1 MLRSSQLLERE
12 QQLLALNRESRQALI
27 ASSKGG
33 GGGAGGGSAVKIS
46 SATKLSAIRSHTAG
60 DENFNSNNRGGGR
73 RLHQPPRSRGGKDS
87 TPVKAAT
94 IGGDDGGEASID
106 AIKEEITELLR
117 LHEPAKHDK
126 LHDLFAKFVGKE
138 DILLQKM
145 RRRYSKLSNTP
156 AKERQRA
163 AFDKSISRM
172 GMNNIKT

>member
-1 MLRSSQLLERE
+1 M
-12 QQLLALNRESRQALI
+12 
-27 ASSKGG
+27 
-33 GGGAGGGSAVKIS
+33 KIS

-60 DENFNSNNRGGGR
+60 DENFNSTNSSRGGGGR
-73 RLHQPPRSRGGKDS
+73 RLYQQPPRSRGGKEG
-87 TPVKAAT
+87 TPLKAAPDR
-94 IGGDDGGEASID
+94 GGDKGEVSID
-106 AIKEEITELLR
+106 AIKEEIAELLR

-172 GMNNIKT
+172 ASTNKS